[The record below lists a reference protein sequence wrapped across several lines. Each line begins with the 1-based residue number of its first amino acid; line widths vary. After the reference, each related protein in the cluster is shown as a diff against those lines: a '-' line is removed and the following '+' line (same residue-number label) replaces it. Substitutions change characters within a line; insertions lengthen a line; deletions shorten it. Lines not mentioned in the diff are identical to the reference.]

1 MSSKTHRSQGKAT
14 EEFRVEKGVIL
25 HLEGNLCN
33 NHGPWRDFI
42 ITHIGMNYP
51 ESKGYMEAGI
61 AHVDLVLSE
70 SDYVTVPGTPL
81 WQRERINK
89 DREIRLKFI
98 NEQNDKMRRQKIAIC
113 AFIISKLSVASL
125 LAVKSH
131 VNFRTACPIGQ
142 DAVGNPYELMQII
155 SERHFIVNLDKDSN
169 PEARRDALRST
180 LASMKLEERESPVE
194 LVMRIN
200 EFKEQEVMFYNNPAN
215 HMPLLV
221 ANGAQ
226 QMVPVPIISPNE
238 YVFMYMRLT
247 SKLFPEAHAN
257 WQNTMRSAPFDSVNS
272 AYEYCNSFKVP
283 TRLGVS
289 SVLSTT
295 VKRRRDD
302 SSESEG
308 ESSGSGSYKKKV
320 HFKGRRRSNSM
331 DSLSSR
337 ERKEKRSKSP
347 QIPSGPCRNC
357 ERHGLT
363 SQVHWISL
371 CPLKQESSKTDDDK
385 ELKRKKV

>member
-14 EEFRVEKGVIL
+14 EEFRIEKGVIL

-33 NHGPWRDFI
+33 NYGPWREFI
-42 ITHIGMNYP
+42 ITNIGMNHP
-51 ESKGYMEAGI
+51 ESKGYMEAGV
-61 AHVDLVLSE
+61 AHVDLVLNE
-70 SDYVTVPGTPL
+70 NDYLIHPNTPL

-131 VNFRTACPIGQ
+131 VNYRAACPIGQ
-142 DAVGNPYELMQII
+142 DAVGSPYELMQII

-169 PEARRDALRST
+169 LEARRDALRST
-180 LASMKLEERESPVE
+180 LASMKLEERETPVE

-200 EFKEQEVMFYNNPAN
+200 EFKEQETMYYNSPAN
-215 HMPLLV
+215 FMPLPM
-221 ANGAQ
+221 ASGAQ

-247 SKLFPEAHAN
+247 SKLLPESHAS
-257 WQNTMRSAPFDSVNS
+257 WQSTVRSAPFDSVSS

-302 SSESEG
+302 PSESEG
-308 ESSGSGSYKKKV
+308 ESSGSGSYKRRV
-320 HFKGRRRSNSM
+320 HFKGRRRSSSM
-331 DSLSSR
+331 DSSSSR

-357 ERHGLT
+357 EKHGLVN
-363 SQVHWISL
+363 QLHWIST
-371 CPLKQESSKTDDDK
+371 CPLKQESSKSDDDK
-385 ELKRKKV
+385 DLKRKKV